1 MAKRLFAFLLAAVL
15 LAGCQ
20 SAAGPPTDP
29 EGLQREADKVKKEA
43 EREWQNN

>member
-1 MAKRLFAFLLAAVL
+1 MARRFLGWLLAAVV

-29 EGLQREADKVKKEA
+29 DGLQREADKVKKEA
-43 EREWQNN
+43 EREWENK